1 MKTGRKKASIA
12 LIMVL
17 CAALLLGA
25 CGAAGEGAAGS
36 APGSSGS
43 GETAESAKAGMDD
56 KAAETGTGS
65 TEKGSGKEDG
75 TADAPAGG
83 KVIDPPEGIRLIVSD
98 EFAEW
103 FRTFDP
109 DAHLSWGE
117 A

>member
-17 CAALLLGA
+17 CMALLGA

-43 GETAESAKAGMDD
+43 GEPAESAKAGMDD

-65 TEKGSGKEDG
+65 TEKGSGKEDR
-75 TADAPAGG
+75 DAWKSPVFQG
-83 KVIDPPEGIRLIVSD
+83 
-98 EFAEW
+98 
-103 FRTFDP
+103 
-109 DAHLSWGE
+109 
-117 A
+117 